1 MKQRIITG
9 LLIAAVVLAT
19 FISGGLIRDII
30 IYSFV
35 FVGVYE
41 TYAIKE
47 KEWPKLLFVLLI
59 FVVLGLSRVSD
70 QFLLICLLGL
80 IMFFYLIS
88 ILNPWFTPSDLGY
101 ILTMILMFTGTLKS
115 IFIVFNDFGVNM
127 MIFLLISTY
136 TTDTGAYF
144 SGFYFG
150 KTKLNERISPK
161 KTVEGSIGGWLI
173 GSISGFIFAYF
184 MVKGFDF
191 WILVVMAVVFPIIGQ
206 IGDLAFS
213 DIKRHFKI
221 KDFDG
226 KTWTVNSQNALIKGR
241 IKIENGQEIKLLGT
255 QKDNSNFTVKEVRPW
270 SGQNKMKEN

>member
-221 KDFDG
+221 KDFGSIFPAHGGVLD
-226 KTWTVNSQNALIKGR
+226 R
-241 IKIENGQEIKLLGT
+241 IDSLVFNLLFFYIFISLLT
-255 QKDNSNFTVKEVRPW
+255 L
-270 SGQNKMKEN
+270 

>member
-1 MKQRIITG
+1 
-9 LLIAAVVLAT
+9 
-19 FISGGLIRDII
+19 
-30 IYSFV
+30 
-35 FVGVYE
+35 
-41 TYAIKE
+41 
-47 KEWPKLLFVLLI
+47 
-59 FVVLGLSRVSD
+59 
-70 QFLLICLLGL
+70 
-80 IMFFYLIS
+80 MFFYLIS

-115 IFIVFNDFGVNM
+115 IFIVFDDFGVNM

-184 MVKGFDF
+184 MVKGFNF

-213 DIKRHFKI
+213 AIKRHFKI
-221 KDFDG
+221 KDFGSIFPAHGGVLD
-226 KTWTVNSQNALIKGR
+226 R
-241 IKIENGQEIKLLGT
+241 IDSLVFNLLFFYIFISLLT
-255 QKDNSNFTVKEVRPW
+255 L
-270 SGQNKMKEN
+270 

>member
-9 LLIAAVVLAT
+9 LLIAGVVLAT
-19 FISGGLIRDII
+19 FISGGFIRDII
-30 IYSFV
+30 IYAFV
-35 FVGVYE
+35 LVGVYE

-47 KEWPKLLFVLLI
+47 KEWPRWLFILLI

-70 QFLLICLLGL
+70 QFLLVCLLGL

-88 ILNPWFTPSDLGY
+88 IMNPWFSPTDLGY
-101 ILTMILMFTGTLKS
+101 ILTMILMFAGTMKS
-115 IFIVFNDFGVNM
+115 IFIVFDDYGVNM

-136 TTDTGAYF
+136 ATDTGAYF

-173 GSISGFIFAYF
+173 GAFSGFVFAYF

-191 WILVVMAVVFPIIGQ
+191 WIIVIMSIVFPIIGQ

-221 KDFDG
+221 KDFGSIFPAHGGVLD
-226 KTWTVNSQNALIKGR
+226 R
-241 IKIENGQEIKLLGT
+241 IDSLVFNLLFFYIFIT
-255 QKDNSNFTVKEVRPW
+255 LLAI
-270 SGQNKMKEN
+270 